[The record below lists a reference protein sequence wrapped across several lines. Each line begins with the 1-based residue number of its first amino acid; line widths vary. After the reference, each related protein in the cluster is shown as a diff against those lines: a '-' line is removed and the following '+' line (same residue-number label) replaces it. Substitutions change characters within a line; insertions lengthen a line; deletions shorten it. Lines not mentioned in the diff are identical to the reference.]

1 MRNAGDRVPG
11 GSSSRRQRA
20 ADAEPLPPGGGAS
33 LFTPA
38 YRVSQPATGSNT
50 EGGHTAGSPA
60 RGAGDVGSAGTGFG
74 RSPSDLPGS
83 GHSWSGSGQPAA
95 GYDQAAYASGSAG
108 PGGPGGADG
117 PVWPDD
123 DLRSAYSWATDD
135 EDSPWPDQGMPGRG
149 TIAPNVLSNAV
160 RGFPPAPGEPLP
172 VYPPG
177 PFAAWNRGQPDRQR
191 GRDGQPAGSSASGHA
206 DTSQLAI
213 ATITPDEFDTD
224 YSLPAIKDPIP
235 GQPGRAAAG
244 RAAADRDQRS
254 ASTPGGRA
262 RHGQPQREV
271 VKREQVPAA
280 PGGGRAR
287 AKSDQSGRT
296 RKKRQPVWLAIG
308 TAGVIV
314 AAVAAVLVLTS
325 LGRGGGPAAPPKPT
339 NSPAPARTSPT
350 PPPGKWGYIASRKTD
365 AVPLTTGELYPGTIS
380 NAGTVYTRVK
390 QTKSTNC
397 RAALIGGALQA
408 AVRHGHCTQTLR
420 ATYLSKSAKVMGTIG
435 VFNLKNYAAANSAAS
450 KAGHSEFVAQLAAKA
465 GPASA
470 IGQGTGIE
478 EALVKGHY
486 LVLVWAEDTNLN
498 PPKGKAGRARLTAF
512 MHLLFSQTVSLS
524 LTSRM
529 VDGKPLQHA

>member
-1 MRNAGDRVPG
+1 MPG
-11 GSSSRRQRA
+11 GSSSRRQHA
-20 ADAEPLPPGGGAS
+20 ADAEPPPPGGGAS

-83 GHSWSGSGQPAA
+83 GHSWSDSGQSAA
-95 GYDQAAYASGSAG
+95 GYGQAAYASGSAG
-108 PGGPGGADG
+108 PGGPGGAEG

-123 DLRSAYSWATDD
+123 DLRSAYNWATDD
-135 EDSPWPDQGMPGRG
+135 EDSPWPDQGLPGRG
-149 TIAPNVLSNAV
+149 TMAPVLSNAV
-160 RGFPPAPGEPLP
+160 RGFPPAPGDPLP

-191 GRDGQPAGSSASGHA
+191 GRDGQAAGSRASGRA

-235 GQPGRAAAG
+235 GHPGRAAAG
-244 RAAADRDQRS
+244 RADRAAADRDQRS

-262 RHGQPQREV
+262 RYGQPQREV

-280 PGGGRAR
+280 PGGGRTL
-287 AKSDQSGRT
+287 AKSGPSGRT
-296 RKKRQPVWLAIG
+296 RKKHQPVWLAIG
-308 TAGVIV
+308 TACVIV

-325 LGRGGGPAAPPKPT
+325 LGSGGRPAARPKPT
-339 NSPAPARTSPT
+339 DTPAPARTSPT
-350 PPPGKWGYIASRKTD
+350 PPPGPWGYIASRKTD
-365 AVPLTTGELYPGTIS
+365 AVPLTMAELYPGTIS

-435 VFNLKNYAAANSAAS
+435 VFNLKNYAAANTAAS

-465 GPASA
+465 GPAKA

-512 MHLLFSQTVSLS
+512 MHLLINQTVNVSLS
-524 LTSRM
+524 NRM
-529 VDGKPLQHA
+529 VDGKPVQRS